1 MVVVPARLRRTLA
14 LHVQTGRRNKGAVV
28 KGNTATKQSLETH
41 FGGLFK
47 GSVSN
52 SMSCS
57 GMPTSSMMESFSVL
71 GLVLSGRR
79 ERLSDAL
86 KRYFLP
92 EVLPDYQT
100 ARGSKV
106 QAKKQPHFVDVPK
119 ARLSLDA
126 RSSAWRCA
134 HCSTTASVIA
144 PHLCP
149 H

>member
-1 MVVVPARLRRTLA
+1 MVRTRARSTLA
-14 LHVQTGRRNKGAVV
+14 LHVQTGRRNRGAVV

-79 ERLSDAL
+79 EHISDAL
-86 KRYFLP
+86 KRYFVP

-119 ARLSLDA
+119 ARPLLA
-126 RSSAWRCA
+126 TRCMA
-134 HCSTTASVIA
+134 LHALQHCSNRECATA
-144 PHLCP
+144 LL
-149 H
+149 